1 MLEGEVSFLEGC
13 CSLGFLDEDLIIINF
28 WRTNLKS
35 HNMTVVGE
43 DRLYRSISYIKFEIS
58 ILAETPIL

>member
-1 MLEGEVSFLEGC
+1 MLEGFLN
-13 CSLGFLDEDLIIINF
+13 EDLIIINF
-28 WRTNLKS
+28 WRSHLKS